1 MAVWNAGTFL
11 ALIAS
16 NRAHFVPME
25 WMADPA
31 AWAAV
36 LALTALEIVLGV
48 DNVVFISILAG
59 KLHANERAK
68 AWKLGL
74 GFALALR
81 ILLLLGLGWVLSLQE
96 ELFRILGH
104 PVSGKDVVLLLGGLF
119 LIYKAV
125 KEIHEKLEGEE
136 GEVSSRVAASF
147 GAVVAQ
153 ISIINIVFSLD
164 SVITAIGMVDEI
176 ILMVIAVVVSTVLM
190 LIYGQ
195 RVGAFVER
203 HPTLKMLALS
213 FLVLIG
219 VNLIAEGAGQH
230 IPKGYTYFA
239 MAFAVG
245 VEILNTRIRPKAE
258 PVHLHK
264 PYAETGGAGEA

>member
-1 MAVWNAGTFL
+1 
-11 ALIAS
+11 
-16 NRAHFVPME
+16 ME
-25 WMADPA
+25 WMQWATDPA
-31 AWAAV
+31 AWGAV

-59 KLHANERAK
+59 KLKKEQQER

-74 GFALALR
+74 GLALALR
-81 ILLLLGLGWVLSLQE
+81 LILLLALGWVLGLE
-96 ELFRILGH
+96 KDLFTLYGH
-104 PVSGKDVVLLLGGLF
+104 GVSGKDLILLIGGLF
-119 LIYKAV
+119 LIWKAV

-136 GEVSSRVAASF
+136 GSASAKVVATF

-153 ISIINIVFSLD
+153 IAIINVVFSLD
-164 SVITAIGMVDEI
+164 SVITAIGMVDEVSM
-176 ILMVIAVVVSTVLM
+176 MVLAVVISTLLM
-190 LIYGQ
+190 LVYGQ
-195 RVGAFVER
+195 RVGHFVEE

-245 VEILNTRIRPKAE
+245 VEVLNARIRARKE
-258 PVHLHK
+258 PVHLRS
-264 PYAETGGAGEA
+264 PYVETGNQSP

>member
-1 MAVWNAGTFL
+1 MSDPPAWG
-11 ALIAS
+11 AL
-16 NRAHFVPME
+16 
-25 WMADPA
+25 
-31 AWAAV
+31 

-59 KLHANERAK
+59 KLRKEEQMR

-74 GFALALR
+74 ALALALR
-81 ILLLLGLGWVLSLQE
+81 VLLLLALGWVLSLE
-96 ELFRILGH
+96 RDLFNIGDH
-104 PVSGKDVVLLLGGLF
+104 GVSGKELILLLGGLF

-125 KEIHEKLEGEE
+125 KEIHEKLEGDE
-136 GEVSSRVAASF
+136 GSASARVVATF

-153 ISIINIVFSLD
+153 IAIINIVFSLD
-164 SVITAIGMVDEI
+164 SVITAIGMVDEVSMM
-176 ILMVIAVVVSTVLM
+176 ILAVVVSTVLM
-190 LIYGQ
+190 LVYGQ
-195 RVGAFVER
+195 RVGDFVER
-203 HPTLKMLALS
+203 HPTLKMLALA

-245 VEILNTRIRPKAE
+245 VEMLNARIRGKTA
-258 PVHLHK
+258 PVHLRK
-264 PYAETGGAGEA
+264 PYAEDGNQKA

>member
-1 MAVWNAGTFL
+1 
-11 ALIAS
+11 
-16 NRAHFVPME
+16 ME
-25 WMADPA
+25 WMADPS

-59 KLHANERAK
+59 KLRAEEQQR

-74 GFALALR
+74 GLALGLR
-81 ILLLLGLGWVLSLQE
+81 VLLLLALGWVLGLE
-96 ELFRILGH
+96 RDLFKLPGVGG
-104 PVSGKDVVLLLGGLF
+104 VSGKELILFFGGLF
-119 LIYKAV
+119 LIWKAV

-136 GEVSSRVAASF
+136 GGVSSKIAASF

-153 ISIINIVFSLD
+153 IAIINIVFSLD
-164 SVITAIGMVDEI
+164 SVITAIGMVDEVA
-176 ILMVIAVVVSTVLM
+176 LMIIAVVVSTLLM
-190 LIYGQ
+190 LVYGQ
-195 RVGAFVER
+195 RVGLFVEK

-245 VEILNTRIRPKAE
+245 VEMLNARVRAKQA
-258 PVHLHK
+258 PVHLRN
-264 PYAETGGAGEA
+264 PYSESGNQTA

>member
-1 MAVWNAGTFL
+1 MN
-11 ALIAS
+11 
-16 NRAHFVPME
+16 
-25 WMADPA
+25 WMTDPA
-31 AWAAV
+31 AWGAL

-48 DNVVFISILAG
+48 DNVIFISILAG
-59 KLHANERAK
+59 KLRKEEQMR

-74 GFALALR
+74 GLALGLR
-81 ILLLLGLGWVLSLQE
+81 VLLLLALGWVLGLEKDLFSLG
-96 ELFRILGH
+96 GH
-104 PVSGKDVVLLLGGLF
+104 GVSGKELILLLGGLF

-136 GEVSSRVAASF
+136 GSASAKVIAKF

-153 ISIINIVFSLD
+153 IAIINIVFSLD
-164 SVITAIGMVDEI
+164 SVITAIGMVDEVSMM
-176 ILMVIAVVVSTVLM
+176 ILAVVVSTILM
-190 LIYGQ
+190 LVYGR
-195 RVGAFVER
+195 RVGHFVEQ
-203 HPTLKMLALS
+203 HPTLKVLALA

-245 VEILNTRIRPKAE
+245 VEMLNTRVRAKDK
-258 PVHLHK
+258 PVHLRS
-264 PYAETGGAGEA
+264 PYVDSGNQTAP

>member
-1 MAVWNAGTFL
+1 MQWLT
-11 ALIAS
+11 
-16 NRAHFVPME
+16 
-25 WMADPA
+25 DPS

-36 LALTALEIVLGV
+36 LALTALEVVLGV

-59 KLHANERAK
+59 KLKAEEQGK

-74 GFALALR
+74 GLALVLR
-81 ILLLLGLGWVLSLQE
+81 VLLLLALGWILALE
-96 ELFRILGH
+96 EDLFHAWGH
-104 PVSGKDVVLLLGGLF
+104 GISGKDLILLAGGLF
-119 LIYKAV
+119 LVWKAV

-136 GEVSSRVAASF
+136 GHASAKVGSSF

-153 ISIINIVFSLD
+153 IAVINIVFSLD
-164 SVITAIGMVDEI
+164 SVITAIGMVDHVA
-176 ILMVIAVVVSTVLM
+176 LMVIAVVIATLLM
-190 LIYGQ
+190 LAFGQ
-195 RVGAFVER
+195 AVGAFVEK

-219 VNLIAEGAGQH
+219 VNLIAEGIGQS

-245 VEILNTRIRPKAE
+245 VEILNSRIRPKTA
-258 PVHLHK
+258 PVHLRQ
-264 PYAETGGAGEA
+264 PFSQESGNP

>member
-1 MAVWNAGTFL
+1 
-11 ALIAS
+11 
-16 NRAHFVPME
+16 ME
-25 WMADPA
+25 WLQWATDPA
-31 AWAAV
+31 AWGAV

-59 KLHANERAK
+59 KLRKAEQERA
-68 AWKLGL
+68 WRLGL
-74 GFALALR
+74 GLALALR
-81 ILLLLGLGWVLSLQE
+81 ILLLLALGWVLGLE
-96 ELFRILGH
+96 RDLFNVAGH
-104 PVSGKDVVLLLGGLF
+104 GVSGKDLILLIGGLF

-125 KEIHEKLEGEE
+125 KEIHEKLEGDE
-136 GEVSSRVAASF
+136 GSASAKVVATF

-153 ISIINIVFSLD
+153 IAIINIVFSMD

-176 ILMVIAVVVSTVLM
+176 SMMILAVVVSTILM
-190 LIYGQ
+190 LVYGKK
-195 RVGAFVER
+195 VGEFVER
-203 HPTLKMLALS
+203 HPTLKMLALA

-245 VEILNTRIRPKAE
+245 VEMLNARARSKSE
-258 PVHLHK
+258 PVHLRK
-264 PYAETGGAGEA
+264 PYAEEGNQTA